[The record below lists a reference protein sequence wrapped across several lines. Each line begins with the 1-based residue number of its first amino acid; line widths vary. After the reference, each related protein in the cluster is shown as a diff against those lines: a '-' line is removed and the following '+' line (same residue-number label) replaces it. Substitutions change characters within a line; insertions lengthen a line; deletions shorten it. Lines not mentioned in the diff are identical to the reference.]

1 MQMLDPR
8 KQPKQWAAQNTF
20 PHYVCGKLYMS
31 AGDFLADFDASKP
44 EEIEKP
50 AEDLE
55 DDDTSTDEAKDIRA
69 KLKAAGVTGWG
80 PRTKLED
87 LRKLA
92 EGL

>member
-1 MQMLDPR
+1 MSMLDPR
-8 KQPKQWAAQNTF
+8 KQPKQWAALNTF

-31 AGDFLADFDASKP
+31 AEQFLAEFDKP
-44 EEIEKP
+44 VETPEPTTE
-50 AEDLE
+50 E
-55 DDDTSTDEAKDIRA
+55 DDATDEAKDLRI

-92 EGL
+92 EGI